1 MHRKILFA
9 DPDAATREPL
19 ARALADAGFVVTAT
33 GNGAEALRRLRREP
47 CALLLTEVDLP
58 ELDGF
63 ALCREV
69 QRGPDPAPLPVVFLS
84 ARGAEIDRV
93 IGFESGAD
101 DYIVKPCGPRELV
114 LRLKRS
120 LGRALYA
127 PHAAPAA
134 PRLALGGLAI
144 DRARGKAWA
153 GPREVRLTAQEFKLL
168 AVLMER
174 RGALASPA
182 QLLREA
188 WQYDVLH
195 DTQTLHTHVRR
206 LRLKLGRLGRRIEN
220 VRLLGYR
227 IACDED
233 AGALSWS

>member
-1 MHRKILFA
+1 MQRKILFA
-9 DPDAATREPL
+9 DPDAPAREPL
-19 ARALADAGFVVTAT
+19 ARALADAGFAVTAT
-33 GNGAEALRRLRREP
+33 GDGAEALRRLRREP
-47 CALLLTEVDLP
+47 FALLLAEVDLP

-69 QRGPDPAPLPVVFLS
+69 QRGPDPAPLPVILLS

-93 IGFESGAD
+93 IGLESGAD

-120 LGRALYA
+120 LGRALNH
-127 PHAAPAA
+127 PPAA

-144 DRARGKAWA
+144 DRARGRAWA

-168 AVLMER
+168 AALMER

-227 IACDED
+227 IACDESEA
-233 AGALSWS
+233 AGAPSLS